1 MHQRAFRKKRWYV
14 DSCLVASSPADA
26 TMRLTVGRPMH
37 STHPTATVTNVSRVG
52 AVKQAAKLKSSTWNA
67 ETVAIGFTAVLR

>member
-1 MHQRAFRKKRWYV
+1 
-14 DSCLVASSPADA
+14 
-26 TMRLTVGRPMH
+26 MH

-52 AVKQAAKLKSSTWNA
+52 AVKQAAKLKSSMWNA